1 MKQKP
6 EGISLLKSPSGEPV
20 IRTVDLEKTYQ
31 MGAVR
36 VDALRGVSITINPGE
51 LTTIMGPSGSG
62 KSTLMHLMGCLDTP
76 SGGSILIDGES
87 TARMR
92 ESQLARMRN
101 RKIGFVFQQFN
112 LLNRTSI
119 LENVAAPLLYA
130 GVSLA
135 KRKKLA
141 VQALERVG
149 LADRVHHKPNELSG
163 GQKQRAAIARA
174 IVTQPSLL
182 LADEPTGALDSK
194 TGHQILE
201 LFQDLN
207 RQGLTVVMVTHDPEV
222 GAMTRRTITIRDG
235 LIESDIG
242 PAGGVQ
248 P

>member
-1 MKQKP
+1 M
-6 EGISLLKSPSGEPV
+6 SLLKSPSGEPV